1 MDWNLRRITC
11 RQMMKQLEA
20 IQKLNMPA
28 TGWVRTIRKA
38 LGMTSIQLA
47 KKCGVSK
54 VRILRIER
62 DEISGHTTLATL
74 EKVAEQLGCRLIY
87 ALVPEKD
94 LLLVIEE
101 QAEKKAL
108 EKLSYISHSMALE
121 DQKIEATMHQQQV
134 EMLKEKLMEQNIK
147 SIWD

>member
-20 IQKLNMPA
+20 IQKFNIPA
-28 TGWVRTIRKA
+28 AGWVRTIRKA

-54 VRILRIER
+54 VRILRIEQ

-74 EKVAEQLGCRLIY
+74 EKVAEQLGCRLI
-87 ALVPEKD
+87 
-94 LLLVIEE
+94 
-101 QAEKKAL
+101 
-108 EKLSYISHSMALE
+108 
-121 DQKIEATMHQQQV
+121 
-134 EMLKEKLMEQNIK
+134 
-147 SIWD
+147 